1 MKFIETPL
9 PGVIQIEPQVHRDAR
24 GFFLESF
31 RADRFAAAGI
41 DARFVQDNHSK
52 SVRGTLRGLH
62 MQLARPQGKLVRVV
76 AGSVYDV
83 AVDVRRGSPRFGA
96 WFGIELSAENHR
108 QLYVPPGLA
117 HGFLVTSE
125 TAEFEYKCTD
135 FYDPTSELSIAWNDP
150 EIGIEWPISEP
161 LLSAKDADA
170 PRLADVID
178 RLPHYAADP
187 ER

>member
-1 MKFIETPL
+1 VKFTETPL
-9 PGVIQIEPQVHRDAR
+9 PGVIQIDPKVHRDER

-31 RADRFAAAGI
+31 RADRFRDGGI
-41 DARFVQDNHSK
+41 DAQFVQDNHSK

-62 MQLARPQGKLVRVV
+62 MQLARPQGKLVRVI

-83 AVDVRRGSPRFGA
+83 AVDVRRGSPAFGKS
-96 WFGIELSAENHR
+96 FGLELSAENHR

-117 HGFLVTSE
+117 HGFVVTSE

-150 EIGIEWPISEP
+150 EIGIPWPIAEP
-161 LLSAKDADA
+161 LLSPKDAEA
-170 PRLADVID
+170 PRLSEVLDQ
-178 RLPHYAADP
+178 LPTFSG
-187 ER
+187 